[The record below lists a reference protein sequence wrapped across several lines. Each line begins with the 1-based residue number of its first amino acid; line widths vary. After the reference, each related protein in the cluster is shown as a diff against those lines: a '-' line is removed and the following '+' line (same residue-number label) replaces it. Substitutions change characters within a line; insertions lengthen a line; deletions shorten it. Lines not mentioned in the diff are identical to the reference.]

1 VKRAGSS
8 KGRQRLAGAAY
19 SELRLAILRRDRWMC
34 QCCGARQC
42 LEVHHQQRRSQLGG
56 DAEENLITLC
66 SACHAR
72 THSHRPRD
80 NDLVSIKT
88 PLRPKLQIR
97 GCAAIHFVR

>member
-1 VKRAGSS
+1 VKLTGFI
-8 KGRQRLAGAAY
+8 KGRQRLAGDAY
-19 SELRLAILRRDRWMC
+19 SELRPEILRRDGWMC

-72 THSHRPRD
+72 AHSHSP
-80 NDLVSIKT
+80 
-88 PLRPKLQIR
+88 
-97 GCAAIHFVR
+97 